1 MTESCN
7 LFVIVKIILGYNLTT
22 RILRDTMFLQQVN
35 IIVFNVIILTC
46 RENIVSSKI
55 LVVKL

>member
-22 RILRDTMFLQQVN
+22 RILLDTMFLQQVN

-55 LVVKL
+55 LVKL

>member
-1 MTESCN
+1 MTESCS